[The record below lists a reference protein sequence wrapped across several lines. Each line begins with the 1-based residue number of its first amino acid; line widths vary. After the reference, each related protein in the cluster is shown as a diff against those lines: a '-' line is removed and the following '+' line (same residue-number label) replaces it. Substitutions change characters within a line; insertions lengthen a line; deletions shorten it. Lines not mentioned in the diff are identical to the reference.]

1 MEIKVI
7 NNGKIRYADSL
18 AQQQTFFDE
27 ALAQR
32 KAKAPVAH
40 RLIFNEHY
48 PVLTLGKHADPHNIL
63 FSREYLEAQQVE
75 LFETN
80 RGGDVTYHGPGQW
93 TIYPIFD
100 LEELGIGIRT
110 YVEKLEEVAIQVARH
125 YGVTS
130 KRIPGA
136 SGVWVEHPDGS
147 TDKLCAI
154 GIHASRF
161 ITMHG
166 IAFNVSTSPSAFRL
180 INPCGFTDKGATNLE
195 IESGRLISMEE
206 AKEQLQIAFS
216 EIFGRPLRF

>member
-1 MEIKVI
+1 MEIQVI
-7 NNGKIRYADSL
+7 DNGKIHYAVSL
-18 AQQQTFFDE
+18 AQQQRYFEE
-27 ALAQR
+27 ALDKR
-32 KAKAPVAH
+32 KRKEPVGH

-48 PVLTLGKHADPHNIL
+48 PVLTLGKHADVHNIL
-63 FSREYLEAQQVE
+63 YSRDYLDAHGVE
-75 LFETN
+75 LFTTN

-125 YGVTS
+125 YGVIA

-136 SGVWVEHPDGS
+136 SGVWVDHADGS
-147 TDKLCAI
+147 TDKLCAV

-166 IAFNVSTSPSAFRL
+166 IAFNVSTDPRAFTL

-195 IESGRLISMEE
+195 LESGQQVLMSQ
-206 AKEQLQIAFS
+206 AKEQLELAFS
-216 EIFGRPLRF
+216 EIFQRPLHI